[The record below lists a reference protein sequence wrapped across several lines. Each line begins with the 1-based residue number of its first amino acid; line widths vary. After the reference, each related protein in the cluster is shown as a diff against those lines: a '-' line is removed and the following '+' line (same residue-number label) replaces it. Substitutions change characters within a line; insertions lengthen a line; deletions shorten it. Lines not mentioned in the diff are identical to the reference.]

1 MAGGRRN
8 MPGRVAD
15 RTTVYQLGTMGG
27 LAGDMIDAEGY
38 RLNVGIILS
47 NDEGRVFWAR
57 RAGMRSWQFPQGGI
71 RVDEEPDAAMF
82 RELYEEVG
90 LDRQYVE
97 IIARTKG
104 WLRYQL
110 PERFI
115 RRRSLPLCIG
125 QKQIWYILR
134 LTGTEA
140 NIRLDCSE
148 RPEFDR
154 WCWVDYWHPLSD
166 VVYFK
171 REVYRQALGELQRSL
186 QAVHSAAIASL
197 TAAHDAPTRQMPV
210 ATDPSRPRSSQR

>member
-1 MAGGRRN
+1 MAGETTLSHLR
-8 MPGRVAD
+8 PGA
-15 RTTVYQLGTMGG
+15 VYQLETMGG

-71 RVDEEPDAAMF
+71 KVDEDPDAAMF

-90 LDRQYVE
+90 LERQYVE

-115 RRRSLPLCIG
+115 RRRSYPLCIG

-134 LTGTEA
+134 LTGAEA

-171 REVYRQALGELQRSL
+171 REVYRQALSELQRAL
-186 QAVHSAAIASL
+186 QAGRPASAQASSDAGG
-197 TAAHDAPTRQMPV
+197 TATRQIPV
-210 ATDPSRPRSSQR
+210 SSEPSGPSSSQR